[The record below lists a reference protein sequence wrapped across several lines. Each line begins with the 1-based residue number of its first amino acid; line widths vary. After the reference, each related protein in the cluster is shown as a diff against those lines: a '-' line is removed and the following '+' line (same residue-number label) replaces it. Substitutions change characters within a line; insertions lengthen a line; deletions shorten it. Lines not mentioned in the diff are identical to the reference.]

1 MKLAKKIIYITL
13 AIVVIFS
20 FGLFIGLNYNNIK
33 ESKQHYEI
41 DTIYNIIVKDSVEH
55 NITKKDSVIY
65 NLKQQMQYDINKSK
79 NINNDDAIKL
89 FYQLTSTD

>member
-1 MKLAKKIIYITL
+1 MKLTKKIIYITL
-13 AIVVIFS
+13 AIVIIFS
-20 FGLFIGLNYNNIK
+20 SGLFIGLNYNNVK
-33 ESKQHYEI
+33 ESKQYYEI

-55 NITKKDSVIY
+55 NINKKDSVIY

-79 NINNDDAIKL
+79 NTNNNDAIKL

>member
-1 MKLAKKIIYITL
+1 MKVTKHIIYITL
-13 AIVVIFS
+13 AIVVTFIS
-20 FGLFIGLNYNNIK
+20 GLFIGLNYNSIK
-33 ESKQHYEI
+33 EPKQYQEI
-41 DTIYNIIVKDSVEH
+41 DTIYNIIFKDSVEY

-65 NLKQQMQYDINKSK
+65 NLKQQMQYDIDKSK

>member
-1 MKLAKKIIYITL
+1 MKVTKHIIYITL
-13 AIVVIFS
+13 AIVVTFIS
-20 FGLFIGLNYNNIK
+20 GLFIGLNYNNIK
-33 ESKQHYEI
+33 ESKQYYEI

-55 NITKKDSVIY
+55 NINKKDSVIY
-65 NLKQQMQYDINKSK
+65 NLKQQMQYDIDKSK

>member
-1 MKLAKKIIYITL
+1 MKLTKQIIYIML
-13 AIVVIFS
+13 AIVITFIS
-20 FGLFIGLNYNNIK
+20 GLITGLNYNFVK
-33 ESKQHYEI
+33 ESKQYQEI
-41 DTIYNIIVKDSVEH
+41 DTIYNVVFKDSVEY

-65 NLKQQMQYDINKSK
+65 NLKQQMQYDIDKSK